1 MASERYKFISAV
13 HFILVKGGKILLL
26 RRFNTGYE
34 DGNYSVPAG
43 HIDQGERARTAMVR
57 EIKEEIGL
65 DICEE
70 ALKMIH
76 VMHRLGNDQERID
89 FFMTA
94 KEWTGEPSIC
104 EVDKCDELSWY
115 KLNELPENIIPYVK
129 SALEHIKKNE
139 FYSEF
144 GWSGG

>member
-1 MASERYKFISAV
+1 MTRERYKFISAV
-13 HFILVKGGKILLL
+13 HLILIKDGKVLLL

-57 EIKEEIGL
+57 EAKEETGL
-65 DICEE
+65 DIDEDV
-70 ALKMIH
+70 LKIIH
-76 VMHRLGNDQERID
+76 VMHRMGDDQERID

-94 KEWTGEPSIC
+94 KKWRGVPRIC
-104 EVDKCDELSWY
+104 EADKCDKLLWFG
-115 KLNELPENIIPYVK
+115 LNELPDNIIPYIK
-129 SALEHIKKNE
+129 SALEHIKTNE

-144 GWSGG
+144 GWSSA